1 MRFKQYI
8 KENRRLKTQKG
19 SAIKRSKYG
28 VGKLIGGFLY
38 LHKQYA
44 KGVVPKEA
52 LQNAIKLSNGF
63 DFNVVKWNVKDNTIS
78 LFNSPD
84 FDSAD
89 EPVAG
94 EYMTITP
101 DGKIKKGFTKSIW
114 HHKWLW
120 VKDDYKGFN
129 VEQSYKRSEKWLSIP
144 DIQFSKIGNKD
155 FWIKNY
161 ASKL

>member
-1 MRFKQYI
+1 MRFLKYI
-8 KENRRLKTQKG
+8 NENRRLKTQKG

-38 LHKQYA
+38 LHKQYV
-44 KGVVPKEA
+44 KDVIPKKVYK
-52 LQNAIKLSNGF
+52 NAIEKTKGF
-63 DFNVVKWNVKDNTIS
+63 YFNVVKWNVKDNTIS

-94 EYMTITP
+94 EYMTISP
-101 DGKIKKGFTKSIW
+101 DGKVKKGFTKSIW

-120 VKDDYKGFN
+120 VKDNYKGFD
-129 VEQSYKRSEKWLSIP
+129 VEKSFQRSQKWLSIP
-144 DIQFSKIGNKD
+144 DIEFSKIGNKD
-155 FWIKNY
+155 FWNKNY